1 MNVNVLSEILTL
13 NQEFQFEAC
22 SNNLE
27 CKNLSYIYQIDNE
40 EHIPSFNLQC
50 RLAGDSVRSLFQIAI
65 FDLSVKT
72 VKHEK
77 GPYFKGQSRPYFKQS
92 IPPEFSHST
101 KASRYSIIT
110 AIQIS
115 VRKTTFYKNN
125 WRRVSN
131 RLPLF
136 IIKPFHILTIKI

>member
-1 MNVNVLSEILTL
+1 MLSEILTL

-22 SNNLE
+22 SNNSE

-40 EHIPSFNLQC
+40 EHIPSFNLPC

-77 GPYFKGQSRPYFKQS
+77 VRILRDNLVRILSRVYRQNFHTVQEQAGIQSSRQSRL
-92 IPPEFSHST
+92 
-101 KASRYSIIT
+101 
-110 AIQIS
+110 
-115 VRKTTFYKNN
+115 V
-125 WRRVSN
+125 
-131 RLPLF
+131 
-136 IIKPFHILTIKI
+136 